1 MVGELRSWRL
11 MSILNS
17 EIAAGN
23 CVFRESYS
31 GGAAVVVLEKAFM
44 TPMRPGDGVLEYIE
58 QTFDPSCFKML
69 YHDKE
74 TNEYLACRECRSP
87 LKDIKSLFSK
97 KKRK

>member
-1 MVGELRSWRL
+1 MEGDFRSWRL

-23 CVFRESYS
+23 TVCRESHS
-31 GGAAVVVLEKAFM
+31 GKSMIVILEKAYM
-44 TPMRPGDGVLEYIE
+44 TPIRPDDGVLEYTE
-58 QTFDPSCFKML
+58 QTFDPNCFKML

-74 TNEYLACRECRSP
+74 TNEYLAFLAHRTVFEQ
-87 LKDIKSLFSK
+87 IKGLFPK